1 MSTEVKKPEEK
12 KSEEKYVATRNVKTL
27 SGLIKKG
34 DVVKKDHKEIKELI
48 EKGYVVLHA

>member
-1 MSTEVKKPEEK
+1 MTAENKKPDEK

-27 SGLIKKG
+27 SGLINKG
-34 DVVKKDHKEIKELI
+34 DIVKKDHKEFKELI